1 MNQATEAQFEA
12 QLAIVN
18 CAVSLFT
25 EDPAQFNRQRI
36 CECAGV
42 AEKDFEALVGSEIRA
57 LGMFYPLA
65 VAQYRRMIAQ
75 MSDYNDMTLAEKL
88 ATFLYIMLD
97 ILNEQR
103 AFVAATFPELRR
115 QKNWRNA
122 FEDAVMQAFR
132 DILERDSGVAML
144 QRQLLLNRFTYSLL
158 VSEFFGLID
167 YWLEDDSENFAKTMA
182 YIDKLVNFF
191 AELLAFSAFEKGVD
205 LAKFVVQHNLNR
217 LPIINRFIKNTEQQ

>member
-1 MNQATEAQFEA
+1 MNQTTDAHFET
-12 QLAIVN
+12 QLTIVN
-18 CAVSLFT
+18 CAVSLFI
-25 EDPAQFNRQRI
+25 EEPAHFNRQRI

-42 AEKDFEALVGSEIRA
+42 AEEQFEALVGNKIRA

-65 VAQYRRMIAQ
+65 VEQYRRMIAY
-75 MSDYNDMTLAEKL
+75 MDDYNDMTLAEKL

-103 AFVAATFPELRR
+103 AFVAATFPELQR
-115 QKNWRNA
+115 QKNWRKS
-122 FEDAVMQAFR
+122 FEDALTRAFR
-132 DILERDSGVAML
+132 DILERDASVAML

-158 VSEFFGLID
+158 VAEFFGLID
-167 YWLEDDSENFAKTMA
+167 YWLADDSANYAKTMA

-217 LPIINRFIKNTEQQ
+217 LPIINRFIKNTEQP